1 MSIEILPASDAL
13 GAEVTGVDLSGPID
27 GDVAALLRR
36 AWLDYLVLVFRG
48 QDIDQHAQLAFTRLF
63 GQPGGVFS
71 PRPQRGLDGEP
82 LEPGIM
88 MVSNIRRDG
97 KPLGLAHDGEMWFH
111 SDMCYD
117 ENPHQAT
124 MLYAIEI
131 PPVGG
136 NTLFAN
142 MYAAYARLPEAT
154 KERIRG
160 RTALQMHEY
169 YRTDRPRVRDDMSD
183 VRHFSH
189 PVAIAHSET
198 GRKALY
204 VNRLMTARIDG
215 MEEEESDALVDEL
228 LGASEDPSIVYEH
241 VWRVG
246 DLVMWDN
253 RCVTHART
261 DFPETERRLLRR
273 TTTEGTRPFET
284 IEEYAQA
291 V

>member
-1 MSIEILPASDAL
+1 MSIEILHAGDAL
-13 GAEVTGVDLSGPID
+13 GAEVAGVDLNDPID

-48 QDIDQHAQLAFTRLF
+48 QDIDQRGQLAFTRLF

-124 MLYAIEI
+124 LLYALQI
-131 PPVGG
+131 PPKGG

-142 MYAAYARLPEAT
+142 MYSAYDRLPAAT

-169 YRTDRPRVRDDMSD
+169 YRTARPRVRDDMSD

-189 PVAIAHSET
+189 PIAIAHSET

-215 MEEEESDALVDEL
+215 MEEAESGALIDEL
-228 LGASEDPSIVYEH
+228 LAASEDPSIVYEH
-241 VWRVG
+241 VWQVG

-284 IEEYAQA
+284 LEEYANA
-291 V
+291 

>member
-1 MSIEILPASDAL
+1 MTIEILPASDAL
-13 GAEVTGVDLSGPID
+13 GAEVTGVDLGAPID

-48 QDIDQHAQLAFTRLF
+48 QDIDQRGQLAFTRLF

-71 PRPQRGLDGEP
+71 PRPQRGLDCEP

-117 ENPHQAT
+117 KNPHQAT
-124 MLYAIEI
+124 LLYALEI
-131 PPVGG
+131 PPKGG

-142 MYAAYARLPEAT
+142 MYSAYDRLPAAT

-189 PVAIAHSET
+189 PIAIAHSET

-215 MEEEESDALVDEL
+215 MEETESDALVDDL
-228 LGASEDPSIVYEH
+228 LAASEDPSIVYEH

-284 IEEYAQA
+284 LEEYPNA
-291 V
+291 

>member
-1 MSIEILPASDAL
+1 MSIEILPAGDAL
-13 GAEVTGVDLSGPID
+13 GAEVAGVDLNDPID

-36 AWLDYLVLVFRG
+36 AWLDYWCSSSAARTSTSAG
-48 QDIDQHAQLAFTRLF
+48 SRLHPPF

-124 MLYAIEI
+124 LLYALQI
-131 PPVGG
+131 PPKGG

-142 MYAAYARLPEAT
+142 MYSAYDRLPAAT

-189 PVAIAHSET
+189 PIAIAHSET

-215 MEEEESDALVDEL
+215 MEEAESGALIDEL
-228 LGASEDPSIVYEH
+228 LAASEDPSIVYEH
-241 VWRVG
+241 VWQVG

-273 TTTEGTRPFET
+273 TTTEETRPFET
-284 IEEYAQA
+284 LEEYANA
-291 V
+291 